1 MTTTRPT
8 DTRPWNDR
16 PLLTHP
22 GREASADTVN
32 AIAALFAWGGDG
44 GQGYSTQGDVLVDKT
59 SDGVD
64 LNSIWNQAA
73 QALSSWNRER
83 SALASLI
90 SYGTVAVGDAIP
102 QALGG
107 ANFEKASE
115 FGEPQGLRSQPDA
128 LILGYDFED
137 YDLAS
142 RTTWKFLRAATA
154 EQVLASMNDAL
165 EADNR
170 LVTGTLLRRL
180 FDPTERLNEHGHR
193 VFGLWTGT
201 DGLTPPPHDG
211 QEFPSSTSHYLAS
224 NNAAIDPGDL
234 VDAIDQ
240 VRSKGFGTSATT
252 RLIVLC
258 NPAEAEEIST
268 FKAGIETNGVTS
280 KFDFIPSETAPA
292 YLTPENIVGQVAPGE
307 FGGLPVSGS
316 YGPAWVI
323 PSYFVPQGYLA
334 VVATG
339 GPNSSLNPV
348 AFRQH
353 VNPAYQGLRLI
364 PGNQQRYPLQDSFF
378 ARGFGCG
385 VRYRSAAC
393 VVQVTAGSTYT
404 APTWDWS

>member
-1 MTTTRPT
+1 MTTNRPT

-16 PLLTHP
+16 PLFTHP
-22 GREASADTVN
+22 RRAEMDRASLVHL
-32 AIAALFAWGGDG
+32 IAAWGGDS
-44 GQGYSTQGDVLVDKT
+44 GQGYATEGDVLVNKT
-59 SDGVD
+59 SDGVE
-64 LNSIWNQAA
+64 LNAIWNQAA
-73 QALSSWNRER
+73 QALATWNRER

-107 ANFEKASE
+107 ANFEVASE
-115 FGEPQGLRSQPDA
+115 YGEPQGLRSQPDA
-128 LILGYDFED
+128 LILGYDFVD
-137 YDLAS
+137 YDLAARS
-142 RTTWKFLRAATA
+142 TWKFLRAATA
-154 EQVLASMNDAL
+154 EQVLASINSAF

-180 FDPTERLNEHGHR
+180 FDPTEGLSPESHK
-193 VFGLWTGT
+193 VYGLWNGT
-201 DGLTPPPHDG
+201 DGMTPPPHAG
-211 QEFPSSTSHYLAS
+211 QTFSSTDSHYLAS

-234 VDAIDQ
+234 VEAIDQ
-240 VRSKGFGTSATT
+240 VRSKGFGTSGNTQ
-252 RLIVLC
+252 LIVLC
-258 NPAEAEEIST
+258 HPAEAEEIST

-280 KFDFIPSETAPA
+280 KFDFIPSDTAPA
-292 YLTPENIVGQVAPGE
+292 YLTPENIVGKVAPGE
-307 FGGLPVSGS
+307 FGGLEVSGS
-316 YGPAWVI
+316 YGPAWII

-353 VNPAYQGLRLI
+353 ANPAYQGLRII
-364 PGNQQRYPLQDSFF
+364 PGRDQRYPLQDSFF
-378 ARGFGCG
+378 VRGFGCG